1 MDRESIVQKF
11 ETLRVW
17 QSGGVR
23 APHKPLLVLYAIGK
37 LLRGEGRLIPYSEV
51 DEKLGDLLRDFG
63 PKRKN
68 YQTQQPFW
76 RLQND
81 GVWEIP
87 AEYKVRQTP
96 SGDAG
101 REILTGTRWPGDLQ
115 KMLLVN
121 CGTMPT

>member
-1 MDRESIVQKF
+1 MDRESLVQKF

-68 YQTQQPFW
+68 YQ
-76 RLQND
+76 
-81 GVWEIP
+81 
-87 AEYKVRQTP
+87 RQ
-96 SGDAG
+96 AA
-101 REILTGTRWPGDLQ
+101 
-115 KMLLVN
+115 LLAS
-121 CGTMPT
+121 PE